1 MSQPP
6 NQPPQG
12 GFGAPQDPNAPQ
24 GGAPQGPP
32 PGAPQP
38 PPGPPQMP
46 AGPPPGP
53 PAGPPAG
60 PPQGPPPGQP
70 GYGYPQ
76 APPTAADNPY
86 AQQTAPTQ
94 GYGYPGQ
101 PGQQPGQP
109 GPYAQ
114 QPQPGYGYPGQ
125 PGAPVPGPN
134 GGGPQNKQKLLLII
148 GAAVAALIV
157 IAGGIYLV
165 SGGEEK
171 PVAKPTTG
179 ATSAPAVDNG
189 DGKGGNGQSEAPG
202 RDAGTDLNSSR
213 QPGDSKVLWNHVNAV
228 DLPKGGGKM
237 MPMWYVGD
245 TVIQTYYKTM
255 TAYGVADGKKRWEVP
270 FPNEVCAAPRQV
282 GTGDK
287 VVIAVNNN
295 NTEKA
300 KCNQLQQVD
309 VKAGKAGWRKE
320 MESAGLFLTPDA
332 QTMTIAGDT
341 VAVSHFVGGS
351 AYKVSDGSKVFGN
364 EKIGECRASA
374 FAAQGTRLIS
384 VDSCGTSDATT
395 EQVRELDSATGK
407 TKSTWKVPKDW
418 SVKRAFSVQ
427 PLVLY
432 MEKGKKEAGN
442 ITFFKADGSPAAQ
455 LAKGEELPDPTCGWA
470 IMSRDL
476 QGCQGVA
483 ADANTLYVPSKAES
497 AVGASRANEVR
508 AYDVNTG
515 KRKWASKGEGV
526 TLLPVKAEGG
536 FVFAYT
542 EPSYDKPGGLV
553 KIPAAGGN
561 PVSVLKNPS
570 SVQSVEN
577 GMFSKV
583 LGYEGGRLFLAPDR
597 VSGKDDEKPHTLLA
611 FGN

>member
-46 AGPPPGP
+46 AGPP
-53 PAGPPAG
+53 
-60 PPQGPPPGQP
+60 QGPPPGQP

-76 APPTAADNPY
+76 GPPSAADNPY
-86 AQQTAPTQ
+86 AQQAAPQQ
-94 GYGYPGQ
+94 GYGYPG
-101 PGQQPGQP
+101 QPGQP

-125 PGAPVPGPN
+125 PGQPGAPAPGGN
-134 GGGPQNKQKLLLII
+134 GPQNKQKLLLIV

-165 SGGEEK
+165 SGGEKE
-171 PVAKPTTG
+171 PIAKPTTG
-179 ATSAPAVDNG
+179 AGPSGAPTVDKG
-189 DGKGGNGQSEAPG
+189 DGKGGNGQSDAPG
-202 RDAGTDLNSSR
+202 RDAGTDFNSAR

-228 DLPKGGGKM
+228 DLPKGGGKV

-255 TAYGVADGKKRWEVP
+255 TAYGAADGKKRWEIP
-270 FPNEVCAAPRQV
+270 FQNEVCAAPRQV
-282 GTGDK
+282 GAGDK
-287 VVIAVNNN
+287 VVIAVKDN
-295 NTEKA
+295 NTEKS

-309 VKAGKAGWRKE
+309 LKAGKTGWRKE
-320 MESAGLFLTPDA
+320 VAAEGLFTGA
-332 QTMTIAGDT
+332 SVEEMAIAGDLVT
-341 VAVSHFVGGS
+341 TTRFVGSG
-351 AYKVSDGSKVFGN
+351 AFKLSDGSKVFGN
-364 EKIGECRASA
+364 EKINNCRATG
-374 FAAQGTRLIS
+374 FASNGTRMIA
-384 VDSCGTSDATT
+384 VDSCGTGDPAS
-395 EQVRELDSATGK
+395 EQVRELDTTTGK
-407 TKSTWKVPKDW
+407 GKWTWKVPAGW
-418 SVKRAFSVQ
+418 AVKRVFSVD

-442 ITFFKADGSPAAQ
+442 ITFFKANGTPAAQ
-455 LAKGEELPDPTCGWA
+455 LAKGEELPEPSCGWA
-470 IMSRDL
+470 IMKSDL

-483 ADANTLYVPSKAES
+483 ADANTLYVPSKAERS
-497 AVGASRANEVR
+497 LDTGRSNEVR

-515 KRKWASKGEGV
+515 KRKWASKGEGN
-526 TLLPVKAEGG
+526 TLVPVKAEGG

-570 SVQSVEN
+570 SVQSIEN
-577 GMFSKV
+577 GMFSKII
-583 LGYEGGRLFLAPDR
+583 GYEGGRLFLSPDR
-597 VSGKDDEKPHTLLA
+597 VSGKDDEKPQTLLA